1 MQVPEECACVR
12 VRVRFGRATKV
23 VVVWSQSVDG
33 AIGVAIL
40 TLLIDGLRIGG
51 GRASMRQR
59 SLVRYD
65 RERTAWL
72 TSGGR
77 PSQLSAVC
85 CDSRA
90 TAPQPGMGLHAS
102 QIHSA
107 PTADWA
113 AAVDV
118 RSRLRY
124 TWPSQ
129 GTQACSVDS
138 DTSSNGTL
146 LGELDLR
153 LFKIGHHLVT

>member
-1 MQVPEECACVR
+1 
-12 VRVRFGRATKV
+12 
-23 VVVWSQSVDG
+23 
-33 AIGVAIL
+33 
-40 TLLIDGLRIGG
+40 
-51 GRASMRQR
+51 
-59 SLVRYD
+59 
-65 RERTAWL
+65 
-72 TSGGR
+72 
-77 PSQLSAVC
+77 
-85 CDSRA
+85 
-90 TAPQPGMGLHAS
+90 MGLHAS